1 MLDTKSNPN
10 ILIVYFIALGAF
22 SLGMASYITAGL
34 IPLIQ
39 NEFDISIALTA
50 QLVTVFTLAYG
61 IGSPV
66 VVALSPENK
75 QRSILLLALFIFSIS
90 NLISGLAPN
99 FSILLIS
106 RIFAGIGAGVY
117 LAIGISISTALVQ
130 PDQRGQ
136 AISIIM
142 SGMAAGTVLGM
153 PLGLII
159 SNQFGWQTSMYL
171 IAILGLVSFYGLYIK
186 LPIIPNLITQ
196 SLSEKLR
203 LLKDINVLKIL
214 FISLIA
220 AISSLGLYT
229 YLFPLLSSDEFGSI
243 ENITPFL
250 WIWGI
255 GGIIGSFVVGHISK
269 KISNEKLTAIIMFML
284 SVALLLIP
292 FFAAITPW
300 LTLIPIAIWGAVGWA
315 LQVPQNE
322 QLILVREKTG
332 GGNLAVALNE
342 SALYLGGALG
352 VGIGGI
358 FFYFQVSLW
367 LLPIFASAFVF
378 IGFIYQITH
387 INRSK

>member
-142 SGMAAGTVLGM
+142 SGMAAGTVLGV

-367 LLPIFASAFVF
+367 LRPIFASAFVF

>member
-10 ILIVYFIALGAF
+10 FLIIYFIALGAF

-39 NEFDISIALTA
+39 NDFHISIALTA
-50 QLVTVFTLAYG
+50 QLVTIFTLAYG
-61 IGSPV
+61 VGSPI
-66 VVALSPENK
+66 VVALSPEHK

-90 NLISGLAPN
+90 NIISALAPN
-99 FSILLIS
+99 FAILMIS

-117 LAIGISISTALVQ
+117 LAIGISASTTLIQ
-130 PDQRGQ
+130 PNQRSK

-142 SGMAAGTVLGM
+142 TGMAAGTVLGV
-153 PLGLII
+153 PLGLIL
-159 SNQFGWQTSMYL
+159 SNKFGWQISMYL
-171 IAILGLVSFYGLYIK
+171 IAILGFISLYGLYKK
-186 LPIIPNLITQ
+186 LPIIQILNSQ
-196 SLSEKLR
+196 NLSEKLK

-255 GGIIGSFVVGHISK
+255 GGIIGSFIVGHVSK
-269 KISNEKLTAIIMFML
+269 KISNEKLTAIIMFIL
-284 SVALLLIP
+284 SIALLLIP

-300 LTLIPIAIWGAVGWA
+300 LTLISIAIWGAVGWA
-315 LQVPQNE
+315 LQIPQNE
-322 QLILVREKTG
+322 QLILVRERKG
-332 GGNLAVALNE
+332 GGHLAVALNE
-342 SALYLGGALG
+342 SALYLGSALG
-352 VGIGGI
+352 TGIGGI
-358 FFYFQVSLW
+358 FFYFNISLF
-367 LLPIFASAFVF
+367 LLPIFASTIVF
-378 IGFIYQITH
+378 IGFIYQIAH
-387 INRSK
+387 INQSK

>member
-142 SGMAAGTVLGM
+142 SGMAAGTVLGV
-153 PLGLII
+153 PLGLMI

-255 GGIIGSFVVGHISK
+255 GGIIGSSVVGHISK
-269 KISNEKLTAIIMFML
+269 KISNEKLTAIIMFIL
-284 SVALLLIP
+284 SIALLLIP
-292 FFAAITPW
+292 FFATITPW
-300 LTLIPIAIWGAVGWA
+300 LTLIPIVIWGAVGWA

-322 QLILVREKTG
+322 QLILIREKTG

-352 VGIGGI
+352 TGIGGI
-358 FFYFQVSLW
+358 FFYFQVQLF
-367 LLPIFASAFVF
+367 LLPIFASAVVF
-378 IGFIYQITH
+378 IGFIYQATH
-387 INRSK
+387 INQSK

>member
-142 SGMAAGTVLGM
+142 SGMAAGTVLGV

-342 SALYLGGALG
+342 L
-352 VGIGGI
+352 
-358 FFYFQVSLW
+358 SL
-367 LLPIFASAFVF
+367 I
-378 IGFIYQITH
+378 H
-387 INRSK
+387 I

>member
-10 ILIVYFIALGAF
+10 ILIIYFIALGAF

-61 IGSPV
+61 VGSPV

-75 QRSILLLALFIFSIS
+75 QRLILLLALFIFSIS

-117 LAIGISISTALVQ
+117 LAIGISISTALVK

-142 SGMAAGTVLGM
+142 SGMAAGTVLGV

-214 FISLIA
+214 VISLLA

-269 KISNEKLTAIIMFML
+269 KISNEKLTAIIMFIL
-284 SVALLLIP
+284 SIALLLIP
-292 FFAAITPW
+292 FFATITPW

-322 QLILVREKTG
+322 QLILVREKKG

-352 VGIGGI
+352 AGIGGI
-358 FFYFQVSLW
+358 FFYFHISLW
-367 LLPIFASAFVF
+367 LLPIFASAVVF
-378 IGFIYQITH
+378 IGFIYQVTH
-387 INRSK
+387 INQSK

>member
-61 IGSPV
+61 VGSPV

-75 QRSILLLALFIFSIS
+75 QRLILLLALFIFSIS

-117 LAIGISISTALVQ
+117 LAIGISISTALVK

-142 SGMAAGTVLGM
+142 SGMAAGTVLGV

-171 IAILGLVSFYGLYIK
+171 IAILGVVSFYGLYIK

-214 FISLIA
+214 VISLLA

-269 KISNEKLTAIIMFML
+269 KISNEKLTAIIMFIL
-284 SVALLLIP
+284 SIALLLIP
-292 FFAAITPW
+292 FFATITPW

-322 QLILVREKTG
+322 QLILVREKKG

-352 VGIGGI
+352 AGIGGI
-358 FFYFQVSLW
+358 FFYFHISLW
-367 LLPIFASAFVF
+367 LLPIFASAVVF
-378 IGFIYQITH
+378 IGFIYQVTH
-387 INRSK
+387 INQSK

>member
-1 MLDTKSNPN
+1 M
-10 ILIVYFIALGAF
+10 
-22 SLGMASYITAGL
+22 
-34 IPLIQ
+34 
-39 NEFDISIALTA
+39 
-50 QLVTVFTLAYG
+50 
-61 IGSPV
+61 
-66 VVALSPENK
+66 
-75 QRSILLLALFIFSIS
+75 
-90 NLISGLAPN
+90 
-99 FSILLIS
+99 
-106 RIFAGIGAGVY
+106 
-117 LAIGISISTALVQ
+117 
-130 PDQRGQ
+130 
-136 AISIIM
+136 
-142 SGMAAGTVLGM
+142 
-153 PLGLII
+153 
-159 SNQFGWQTSMYL
+159 
-171 IAILGLVSFYGLYIK
+171 
-186 LPIIPNLITQ
+186 
-196 SLSEKLR
+196 SEKLR

>member
-75 QRSILLLALFIFSIS
+75 QRLILLLALFIFSIS

-117 LAIGISISTALVQ
+117 LAIGISISTALVK

-142 SGMAAGTVLGM
+142 SGMAAGTVLGV

-214 FISLIA
+214 FISLLA

-269 KISNEKLTAIIMFML
+269 KISNEKLTAIIMFIL
-284 SVALLLIP
+284 SIALLLIP
-292 FFAAITPW
+292 FFATITPW
-300 LTLIPIAIWGAVGWA
+300 LTLIPITIWGAVGWA

-322 QLILVREKTG
+322 QLILVREKKG

-352 VGIGGI
+352 AGIGGI
-358 FFYFQVSLW
+358 FFYFHISLW
-367 LLPIFASAFVF
+367 ILPIFASAVVF
-378 IGFIYQITH
+378 IGFIYQVTH
-387 INRSK
+387 INQSK

>member
-61 IGSPV
+61 VGSPV

-75 QRSILLLALFIFSIS
+75 QRLILLLALFIFSIS

-117 LAIGISISTALVQ
+117 LAIGISISTALVK

-142 SGMAAGTVLGM
+142 SGMAAGTVLGV

-214 FISLIA
+214 VISLLA

-269 KISNEKLTAIIMFML
+269 KISNEKLTAIIMFIL
-284 SVALLLIP
+284 SIALLLIP
-292 FFAAITPW
+292 FFATITPW

-322 QLILVREKTG
+322 QLILVREKKG

-352 VGIGGI
+352 AGIGGI
-358 FFYFQVSLW
+358 FFYFHISLW
-367 LLPIFASAFVF
+367 LLPIFASAVVF
-378 IGFIYQITH
+378 IGFIYQVTH
-387 INRSK
+387 INQSK

>member
-75 QRSILLLALFIFSIS
+75 QRLILLLALFIFSIS

-117 LAIGISISTALVQ
+117 LAIGISISTALVK

-142 SGMAAGTVLGM
+142 SGMAAGTVLGV

-214 FISLIA
+214 FISLLA

-269 KISNEKLTAIIMFML
+269 KISNEKLTAIIMFIL
-284 SVALLLIP
+284 SIALLLIP
-292 FFAAITPW
+292 FFATITPW

-322 QLILVREKTG
+322 QLILVREKKG

-352 VGIGGI
+352 AGIGGI
-358 FFYFQVSLW
+358 FFYFHISLW
-367 LLPIFASAFVF
+367 ILPIFASAVVF
-378 IGFIYQITH
+378 IGFIYQVTH
-387 INRSK
+387 INQSK

>member
-61 IGSPV
+61 IGSPI

-75 QRSILLLALFIFSIS
+75 QRLILLLALFIFSIS
-90 NLISGLAPN
+90 NLISGLAPS

-142 SGMAAGTVLGM
+142 SGMAAGTVLGV

-196 SLSEKLR
+196 SLSKKLR

-214 FISLIA
+214 SISLIA

-255 GGIIGSFVVGHISK
+255 GGIIGSFVVGHVSK
-269 KISNEKLTAIIMFML
+269 KISNEKLTAIIMFIL
-284 SVALLLIP
+284 SIALLLIP
-292 FFAAITPW
+292 FFATITPW
-300 LTLIPIAIWGAVGWA
+300 LTLIPITIWGAVGWA

-322 QLILVREKTG
+322 QRILVREKKG

-352 VGIGGI
+352 AGIGGI
-358 FFYFQVSLW
+358 FFYFHISLW
-367 LLPIFASAFVF
+367 ILPIFASAVVF
-378 IGFIYQITH
+378 IGFIYQVTH
-387 INRSK
+387 INQSK

>member
-142 SGMAAGTVLGM
+142 SGMAAGTVLGV

-255 GGIIGSFVVGHISK
+255 GGVIGSFVVGHISK
-269 KISNEKLTAIIMFML
+269 KIRNEKLTAIIMFML

-342 SALYLGGALG
+342 SALYLGGAIG
-352 VGIGGI
+352 AGIGGI

-367 LLPIFASAFVF
+367 LLPIFASAVVF
-378 IGFIYQITH
+378 IGFIYQVTH

>member
-1 MLDTKSNPN
+1 MLDSKSNPN

-142 SGMAAGTVLGM
+142 SGMAAGTVLGV

-255 GGIIGSFVVGHISK
+255 GGVIGSFVVGHISK
-269 KISNEKLTAIIMFML
+269 KIRNEKLTAIIMFML

-342 SALYLGGALG
+342 SALYLGGAIG
-352 VGIGGI
+352 AGIGGI

-367 LLPIFASAFVF
+367 LLPIFASAVVF
-378 IGFIYQITH
+378 IGFIYQVTH

>member
-142 SGMAAGTVLGM
+142 SGMAAGTVLGV

-269 KISNEKLTAIIMFML
+269 KISNEKLTAIIMFIL

-352 VGIGGI
+352 AGIGGI

>member
-75 QRSILLLALFIFSIS
+75 QRLILLLALFIFSIS

-117 LAIGISISTALVQ
+117 LAIGISISTALMQ

-142 SGMAAGTVLGM
+142 SGMAAGTVLGV

-269 KISNEKLTAIIMFML
+269 KISNEKLTAIIMFIL

-352 VGIGGI
+352 TGIGGI
-358 FFYFQVSLW
+358 FFYFQVPLF
-367 LLPIFASAFVF
+367 LLPIFASAVVF

>member
-142 SGMAAGTVLGM
+142 SGMAAGTVLGV

-269 KISNEKLTAIIMFML
+269 KISNEKITAIIMFML

>member
-90 NLISGLAPN
+90 NLICGLAPN

-142 SGMAAGTVLGM
+142 SGMAAGTVLGV

>member
-66 VVALSPENK
+66 IVALSPENK
-75 QRSILLLALFIFSIS
+75 QRLILLLALFIFSIS

-117 LAIGISISTALVQ
+117 LAIGISISTALVK

-142 SGMAAGTVLGM
+142 SGMAAGTVLGV

-214 FISLIA
+214 FISLLA

-269 KISNEKLTAIIMFML
+269 KISNEKLTAIIMFIL
-284 SVALLLIP
+284 SIALLLIP
-292 FFAAITPW
+292 FFATITPW

-352 VGIGGI
+352 AGIGGI
-358 FFYFQVSLW
+358 FFYFHISLW
-367 LLPIFASAFVF
+367 LLPIFASAVVF
-378 IGFIYQITH
+378 IGFIYQVTH
-387 INRSK
+387 INQSK

>member
-142 SGMAAGTVLGM
+142 SGMAAGTVLGV

>member
-75 QRSILLLALFIFSIS
+75 QRLILLLALFIFSIS

-99 FSILLIS
+99 FFILLIS

-142 SGMAAGTVLGM
+142 SGMAAGTVLGV

-171 IAILGLVSFYGLYIK
+171 ITILGLVSFYGLYIK

-196 SLSEKLR
+196 SLSKKLR

-214 FISLIA
+214 FISLLA

-255 GGIIGSFVVGHISK
+255 GGIIGSFVVGHVSK
-269 KISNEKLTAIIMFML
+269 KISNEKLTAIIMFIL
-284 SVALLLIP
+284 SIALLLIP
-292 FFAAITPW
+292 FFATITPW

-352 VGIGGI
+352 AGIGGL
-358 FFYFQVSLW
+358 FFYFHISLW
-367 LLPIFASAFVF
+367 LLPIFASAVVF
-378 IGFIYQITH
+378 IGFIYQVTH
-387 INRSK
+387 INQSK

>member
-75 QRSILLLALFIFSIS
+75 QRLILLLALFIFSIS

-117 LAIGISISTALVQ
+117 LAIGISISTALVK

-142 SGMAAGTVLGM
+142 SGMAAGTVLGV

-229 YLFPLLSSDEFGSI
+229 YLFPLLSSNEFGSI

-269 KISNEKLTAIIMFML
+269 KISNEKLTAIIMFIL

-352 VGIGGI
+352 AGIGGI

-367 LLPIFASAFVF
+367 LLPIFASTVVF
-378 IGFIYQITH
+378 IGFIYQATH

>member
-75 QRSILLLALFIFSIS
+75 QRLILLLALFIFSIS

-106 RIFAGIGAGVY
+106 RIFAGIGAGIY

-142 SGMAAGTVLGM
+142 SGMAAGTVLGV

-203 LLKDINVLKIL
+203 LLNDINVLKIL

-229 YLFPLLSSDEFGSI
+229 YLFPLLSSDKFGSI

-255 GGIIGSFVVGHISK
+255 GGIIGSFFVGHISK

-352 VGIGGI
+352 TGIGGI

-367 LLPIFASAFVF
+367 LLPIFASAVVF

>member
-61 IGSPV
+61 VGSPV

-75 QRSILLLALFIFSIS
+75 QRLILLLALFIFSIS

-117 LAIGISISTALVQ
+117 LAIGISISTALVK

-142 SGMAAGTVLGM
+142 SGMAAGTVLGV

-269 KISNEKLTAIIMFML
+269 KISNEKLTAIIMFIL
-284 SVALLLIP
+284 SIALLLIP
-292 FFAAITPW
+292 FFATITPW

-322 QLILVREKTG
+322 QLILVREKKG

-352 VGIGGI
+352 AGIGGI
-358 FFYFQVSLW
+358 FFYFHISLW
-367 LLPIFASAFVF
+367 LLPIFASAVVF
-378 IGFIYQITH
+378 IGFIYQVTH
-387 INRSK
+387 INQSK

>member
-39 NEFDISIALTA
+39 NEFDISIALIA

-142 SGMAAGTVLGM
+142 SGMAAGTVLGV